1 MMLLIERICTT
12 VSYAFKSEAATVN
25 VCGQPPLDSQM
36 SLKSEISDASTVRN
50 APRGLPAYDNEPD
63 AANPRVQAFQA
74 FRDHSSN
81 GGERVF
87 QPPLRHP
94 DSHPRAMRPYDAYGP
109 LRTVDASRPAEQ
121 WRYDLAMAPYRT
133 EDYVPLQRPSA
144 PMPTRDFGRYAY
156 ARDTRSAPYPYSRRP
171 VGFDW
176 EEFLFLR
183 SQVALLQERVY
194 HLQSQVS
201 ELQES
206 CFSYDVPSREYRQE
220 EDAFAKLSHLPDS
233 VLRDFK
239 PPRPR
244 VA

>member
-1 MMLLIERICTT
+1 
-12 VSYAFKSEAATVN
+12 
-25 VCGQPPLDSQM
+25 M
-36 SLKSEISDASTVRN
+36 SLKSKISDASTVRN

-63 AANPRVQAFQA
+63 AANPRIQAFQ
-74 FRDHSSN
+74 DHSWNS
-81 GGERVF
+81 GERVF
-87 QPPLRHP
+87 QPPLCHP

-121 WRYDLAMAPYRT
+121 WRHDSAMAPYRT
-133 EDYVPLQRPSA
+133 EDYAPLQRPSA

-206 CFSYDVPSREYRQE
+206 CFSYDVPSREYRQK
-220 EDAFAKLSHLPDS
+220 EDAFAKLSHLPNS